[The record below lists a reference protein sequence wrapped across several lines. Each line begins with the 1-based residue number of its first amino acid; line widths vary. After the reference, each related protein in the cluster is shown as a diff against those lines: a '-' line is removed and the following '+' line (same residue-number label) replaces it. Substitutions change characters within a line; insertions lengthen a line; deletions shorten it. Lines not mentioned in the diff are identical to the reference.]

1 MSKNNKIR
9 VAIIGLG
16 PVGMILAVKL
26 QEAGCEVAL
35 CEINETKAEKIKN
48 EGLVLENVIQ
58 QQARFNHVYTS
69 ISQLDA
75 FDADYLI
82 FSLKSN
88 HTAGAVKQAMSLNTE
103 KLTVVSAQNGIDVEQ
118 LLVEG
123 FGESKTLR
131 LVINFAGNTVA
142 PNITKVTFFTPP
154 NYIGCVNDV
163 RAEKAKEIANL
174 LTTVNLETKAIDSF
188 ELLNRSWEKTIL
200 NSSLSALCGVSRLTM
215 AEAMADKDTVELI
228 EQVIAEG
235 IKVAEAEKIKFPD
248 DFLRQCMRYLKK
260 GGDHFPSLA
269 VDLIHNRPTEID
281 FFNGK
286 IVEYGRKHY
295 IRTSLNLAF
304 TNMVKAMTNKNII
317 SRTPGAT
324 GDVNR
329 KILDKGLVNKGA
341 TSVTYKN
348 VDCFLGIDLGSSYAK
363 FTVIDDKD
371 NALFRYFLPTMTN
384 DKQAFKNVLSTITTN
399 FNIKHSCATG
409 YGRKHFTE
417 TDMVK
422 TEINCAAAGVSIYY
436 SGEKNIID
444 IGGEDIKIIRCD
456 KDNNVENFYMND
468 KCAAGTGSFLAE
480 IAERAGINISDM
492 SSLASLSKY
501 DKELNSFCTVFA
513 KTEIMN
519 WIFDGMKLED
529 ISRGIYNSI
538 ANKVAKMR
546 LDPGIPTFMI
556 GGVIAYHPFLKNL
569 LNEKFNKDIKIV
581 DAPQF
586 IVSFGAAIIAMQ
598 NFNKVEK
605 TSNSKFETK
614 MNYPPLREDP
624 TTEDT
629 LPNPSEGGAFV
640 DERNTKH

>member
-1 MSKNNKIR
+1 MTNQNKIR
-9 VAIIGLG
+9 IGIIGLG

-26 QEAGCEVAL
+26 KEAGCDVAL
-35 CEINETKAEKIKN
+35 CEVNETKANKIQA

-58 QQARFNHVYTS
+58 ANTKFDKVFQS
-69 ISQLDA
+69 ISE
-75 FDADYLI
+75 FEGWDADYLI

-88 HTAGAVKQAMSLNTE
+88 HTAGAVKQALALNTE
-103 KLTVVSAQNGIDVEQ
+103 KLIVISAQNGIDVEQ

-131 LVINFAGNTVA
+131 LVVNFAGNTIA
-142 PNITKVTFFTPP
+142 PNVTKVTFFTPP
-154 NYIGCVNDV
+154 NYIGSIND
-163 RAEKAKEIANL
+163 AKADNAKEIADL
-174 LTTVNLETKAIDSF
+174 LSAVNLETKNIDSF
-188 ELLNRSWEKTIL
+188 DLIKRIWEKTIL
-200 NSSLSALCGVSRLTM
+200 NASLSPLCGVSRLTM

-228 EQVIAEG
+228 EQVINEG
-235 IKVAEAEKIKFPD
+235 IEVALAEKIRFPD

-269 VDLIHNRPTEID
+269 VDLINNRPTEID
-281 FFNGK
+281 YFNGK

-317 SRTPGAT
+317 SRIPGAA
-324 GDVNR
+324 GDVNK
-329 KILDKGLVNKGA
+329 KILEKGLLNKAAGN
-341 TSVTYKN
+341 SYKN
-348 VDCFLGIDLGSSYAK
+348 TNCFLGIDLGSAYAK
-363 FTVIDDKD
+363 LTVIDEKA
-371 NALFRYFLPTMTN
+371 NVLFRYFLPTMTN
-384 DKQAFKNVLSTITTN
+384 DKQAFKNVMSAIASN
-399 FNIKHSCATG
+399 FNIKYSCATG
-409 YGRKHFTE
+409 YGRKHFAE
-417 TDMVK
+417 TDIIK
-422 TEINCAAAGVSIYY
+422 TEINCAAAGVSFYH

-456 KDNNVENFYMND
+456 KENNVQNFYMND

-519 WIFDGMKLED
+519 WVFDGMKPED

-556 GGVIAYHPFLKNL
+556 GGVIAHHPYLKDL
-569 LNEKFNKDIKIV
+569 LNEKFNKDIKII
-581 DAPQF
+581 DAPQH
-586 IVSFGAAIIAMQ
+586 IVSYGAAVIAMQ
-598 NFNKVEK
+598 HFAKQKQINNE
-605 TSNSKFETK
+605 FETQ
-614 MNYPPLREDP
+614 
-624 TTEDT
+624 
-629 LPNPSEGGAFV
+629 
-640 DERNTKH
+640 KH

>member
-1 MSKNNKIR
+1 MTKKNHTKI
-9 VAIIGLG
+9 AIIGLG

-35 CEINETKAEKIKN
+35 CEVNETKADKIKN
-48 EGLVLENVIQ
+48 EGLVLENVIKQ
-58 QQARFNHVYTS
+58 TAQFAHVYKS
-69 ISQLDA
+69 ISELDS

-82 FSLKSN
+82 FALKTT
-88 HTAGAVKQAMSLNTE
+88 HTPAAVKQALQLNTE
-103 KLTVVSAQNGIDVEQ
+103 KLTVVSAQNGIDTEQ
-118 LLVEG
+118 LLIEG
-123 FGESKTLR
+123 FGENKTLR
-131 LVINFAGNTVA
+131 LVVNFAGNTVS
-142 PNITKVTFFTPP
+142 PNTTKVTFFTPP
-154 NYIGCVNDV
+154 NYLGSVNDA
-163 RAEKAKEIANL
+163 RADKAKQLAEL
-174 LTTVNLETKAIDSF
+174 LTTVKLETKAIDSF
-188 ELLNRSWEKTIL
+188 ELLNRTWEKTIL

-228 EQVIAEG
+228 EQVIKEG
-235 IKVAEAEKIKFPD
+235 IDVAEAEKIRFPD

-269 VDLIHNRPTEID
+269 VDLINNRPTEID

-304 TNMVKAMTNKNII
+304 TNMVKAMSNKNII
-317 SRTPGAT
+317 SRIPGAA

-341 TSVTYKN
+341 TAATYKN
-348 VDCFLGIDLGSSYAK
+348 TNCFLGIDLGSAYAK
-363 FTVIDDKD
+363 FTVIDEKA
-371 NALFRYFLPTMTN
+371 NPVFRYFLPTMTN
-384 DKQAFKNVLSTITTN
+384 DKQAFKNVMSAISSN
-399 FNIKHSCATG
+399 FNIKYSCATG

-417 TDMVK
+417 TDIVK
-422 TEINCAAAGVSIYY
+422 TEINCAAAGVSIYFK
-436 SGEKNIID
+436 GEKNIID

-480 IAERAGINISDM
+480 IAERAGINIADM
-492 SSLASLSKY
+492 SSLASLSTY

-538 ANKVAKMR
+538 ANRVAKMR
-546 LDPGIPTFMI
+546 LDPGISTYMI
-556 GGVIAYHPFLKNL
+556 GGVIAHHPYLKDL

-581 DAPQF
+581 DAPQH
-586 IVSFGAAIIAMQ
+586 IVSFGAAVIAMQ
-598 NFNKVEK
+598 YFAKQK
-605 TSNSKFETK
+605 TTN
-614 MNYPPLREDP
+614 
-624 TTEDT
+624 TE
-629 LPNPSEGGAFV
+629 LESQ
-640 DERNTKH
+640 KI